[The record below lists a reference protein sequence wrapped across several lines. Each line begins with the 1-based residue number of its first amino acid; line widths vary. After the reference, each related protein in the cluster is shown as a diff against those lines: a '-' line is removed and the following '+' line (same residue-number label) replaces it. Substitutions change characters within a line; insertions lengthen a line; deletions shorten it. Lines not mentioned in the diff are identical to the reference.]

1 MFFQYKG
8 DQKTSTSKEDKRNLA
23 PAVKERIPAG
33 STHEELFTE
42 VEKQYVVVTA
52 PKVSPKPK
60 KPVKD
65 SSSIASKIK
74 LDTETQSRVSEVD
87 GDVEGGN
94 FYKRSCCNN
103 EVLKLLIRGWLYER

>member
-1 MFFQYKG
+1 MVFTLLKYPVFPYQG
-8 DQKTSTSKEDKRNLA
+8 NQATSKSKEDKRNLA
-23 PAVKERIPAG
+23 PAIKEKVPGG

-65 SSSIASKIK
+65 GSSSK
-74 LDTETQSRVSEVD
+74 
-87 GDVEGGN
+87 VEGGIGN
-94 FYKRSCCNN
+94 QVFIWMEGSLNIPHEQSR
-103 EVLKLLIRGWLYER
+103 L